1 MKILSK
7 WDVSNVVDMR
17 GMFYDILPTHIC
29 WVFIIKKFSLFD
41 KSTIIASLRTWIKF
55 INLNNIYFSC

>member
-29 WVFIIKKFSLFD
+29 GVFIIKKFSLFD
-41 KSTIIASLRTWIKF
+41 KSTITASLRTWIK
-55 INLNNIYFSC
+55 IY

>member
-17 GMFYDILPTHIC
+17 GMFYDILPTHKCGGFYYQQI
-29 WVFIIKKFSLFD
+29 
-41 KSTIIASLRTWIKF
+41 
-55 INLNNIYFSC
+55 